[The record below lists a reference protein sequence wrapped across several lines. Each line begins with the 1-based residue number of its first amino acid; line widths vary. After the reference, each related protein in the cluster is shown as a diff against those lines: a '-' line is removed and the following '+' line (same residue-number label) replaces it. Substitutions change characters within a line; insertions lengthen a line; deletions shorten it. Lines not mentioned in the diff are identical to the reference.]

1 MQSSPFKELSDSEIQ
16 QKIIDSPLK
25 PKDPFVLFSTQFMG
39 FTKNPRFLQ
48 VPMDDHGFHRGDGV
62 FEAIKAVNGK
72 PYLLSPHVDR
82 LWRSAAMIDLK
93 PPVEKETLHQIVHQA
108 IGLLEIKE
116 SLIRIFVTRG
126 PGGFS
131 VNTRD
136 CPTAQCYVIVMK
148 RKDLAPEKFK
158 EGVRLG
164 LSEIPWKPG
173 FFSQV
178 KSLNYLPNVL
188 MKSEANEKGYDFMT
202 GVDDRGFLTEG
213 PTENLVVINKEG
225 VLCHPGL
232 RTILKGCT
240 MTRLFD
246 LVEEK
251 GLMKV
256 NREALMKP
264 EDLHQA
270 QEVFMVGTTLDV
282 LPVSFIDGRPKSMG
296 PWGEKLLRLVQADQ
310 V

>member
-1 MQSSPFKELSDSEIQ
+1 MQSSSFKELSDSEIQ
-16 QKIIDSPLK
+16 QKIIDSPLR
-25 PKDPFVLFSTQFMG
+25 PKEAFILFSTQFMG
-39 FTKNPRFLQ
+39 FTRSPQFLQ

-62 FEAIKAVNGK
+62 FEAIKVVNGK
-72 PYLLSPHVDR
+72 PYLLSAHIDR
-82 LWRSAAMIDLK
+82 LWRSAGMIDLK
-93 PPVEKETLHQIVHQA
+93 PPMEKENLHQIVHQA
-108 IGLLEIKE
+108 VKLLGIPEA
-116 SLIRIFVTRG
+116 LIRIFVTRG

-136 CPTAQCYVIVMK
+136 CPASQLYVIVMK
-148 RKDLAPEKFK
+148 RKDLPPEKYR

-164 LSEIPWKPG
+164 LSQIPWKPG

-188 MKSEANEKGYDFMT
+188 MKSEANDRGYDFMT

-213 PTENLVVINKEG
+213 PTENLVVIDKQG
-225 VLCHPGL
+225 ILCHPGL

-246 LVEEK
+246 LVEEAN
-251 GLMKV
+251 LLKV
-256 NREALMKP
+256 NREALMKF
-264 EDLHQA
+264 EDLHEA

-282 LPVSFIDGRPKSMG
+282 LPVSFIEGKAKVMG
-296 PWGEKLLRLVQADQ
+296 PWGSKLLKLIQDDFR
-310 V
+310 